1 MAPMEKMR
9 GCSLINDLKFLIN
22 NKNYSD
28 IKIICQDDSII
39 YGNRAI
45 LAARS
50 NVLDRLLFN
59 GMKESTINEIRFPE
73 INFNAMEIILEYLYT
88 ENFESDSISLDISI
102 EAYHAADY
110 FQLEILQEKIVNF
123 VKKSLKE
130 HHQQCD
136 LKEKGRILAPVLL
149 SKAVEKMSPLAD
161 NEMIKLIIEWIS
173 KTPLETIGFD
183 NLSFQALQCLLSQT
197 YSTQNPFVTSEY
209 MVFRY
214 SVIQAAN
221 NISENAISIIEK
233 LLPNFDDLKK
243 KNNNNNFN
251 EECNENDYD
260 EYFSQFEEFR
270 LEIKEMLSII
280 LPFIDLR
287 RIDINILVDKIEP
300 LQLLPTPLLLD
311 AYRFQAREKKSLPH
325 IRGIPLFDWNL
336 QWDKIAKGSNL
347 ILKEYNTVVESNPGG
362 LNTTHQNIRANNII
376 NGEGIYEW
384 EVIIEETCIY
394 AWVGVC
400 TERGLDYNIFA
411 GQQSCAWVLGSSGK
425 CYHNNI
431 GSHYVSE
438 FSSGTKIIVHL
449 NMTERSIAFS
459 VNGVMHPPVST
470 WDNLPSKLYPIVSLN
485 SPGRIRLGPVRDW
498 NHIQHNNRKF

>member
-1 MAPMEKMR
+1 MAPIEKMR
-9 GCSLINDLKFLIN
+9 GCSLMNDLKFLIN

-28 IKIICQDDSII
+28 IKIICEDETII

-59 GMKESTINEIRFPE
+59 GMKETTINEIKFPE

-88 ENFESDSISLDISI
+88 ENFELDSISLDISI

-110 FQLEILQEKIVNF
+110 FQLEFLQQKIVNF
-123 VKKSLKE
+123 VKQSLKE
-130 HHQQCD
+130 HHCD
-136 LKEKGRILAPVLL
+136 KGEILAPILL

-161 NEMIKLIIEWIS
+161 NEMIKLLIEWIS
-173 KTPLETIGFD
+173 KTPLENIGFD
-183 NLSFQALQCLLSQT
+183 NLSFQALHCLLSQT
-197 YSTQNPFVTSEY
+197 HSTQNPFVTSEY

-221 NISENAISIIEK
+221 NISENAITVIEK
-233 LLPNFDDLKK
+233 LLPNLDDLKI
-243 KNNNNNFN
+243 ND
-251 EECNENDYD
+251 ECTENDYD
-260 EYFSQFEEFR
+260 ENFSHYEEFR
-270 LEIKEMLSII
+270 LEIKEILSTI

-287 RIDINILVDKIEP
+287 RIDINILTDKIEP
-300 LQLLPTPLLLD
+300 LQLLPTSLLLD
-311 AYRFQAREKKSLPH
+311 TYRFQAKEKKSLPH
-325 IRGIPLFDWNL
+325 IRGIPLFEWNL

-347 ILKEYNTVVESNPGG
+347 VLKESNTVVESNPGG
-362 LNTTHQNIRANNII
+362 LNTTHQNIRANNLIS
-376 NGEGIYEW
+376 GEGIYEW

-431 GSHYVSE
+431 GSHYVTE
-438 FSSGTKIIVHL
+438 FSSGTRIIVHL
-449 NMTERSIAFS
+449 NMTERTIAFS
-459 VNGVMHPPVST
+459 VNGVMHPPVPT
-470 WDNLPSKLYPIVSLN
+470 WNNLPSKLYPIVSLN
-485 SPGRIRLGPVRDW
+485 SPGRIRLGSVRDW
-498 NHIQHNNRKF
+498 NHIQHKSRKY

>member
-9 GCSLINDLKFLIN
+9 G
-22 NKNYSD
+22 Y
-28 IKIICQDDSII
+28 DSII

-209 MVFRY
+209 MVF
-214 SVIQAAN
+214 Q
-221 NISENAISIIEK
+221 
-233 LLPNFDDLKK
+233 
-243 KNNNNNFN
+243 
-251 EECNENDYD
+251 
-260 EYFSQFEEFR
+260 FR

-485 SPGRIRLGPVRDW
+485 SPGRIRLGP
-498 NHIQHNNRKF
+498 F

>member
-1 MAPMEKMR
+1 MAPIEKLR
-9 GCSLINDLKFLIN
+9 GYSLKNDLKFLIN
-22 NKNYSD
+22 NKTYSD
-28 IKIICQDDSII
+28 VKIICQDNSII

-59 GMKESTINEIRFPE
+59 GMKESTINEIKFPE
-73 INFNAMEIILEYLYT
+73 VNSNAMEIIIEYLYT
-88 ENFESDSISLDISI
+88 ENFELDSFSLDISI

-110 FQLEILQEKIVNF
+110 FQLEFLQQKIVDF
-123 VKKSLKE
+123 VKQSLKE
-130 HHQQCD
+130 HHRQCD
-136 LKEKGRILAPVLL
+136 LKEKSEILAPILL
-149 SKAVEKMSPLAD
+149 SKIVEKMSPLAD
-161 NEMIKLIIEWIS
+161 NEMIKLLIEWTS
-173 KTPLETIGFD
+173 KTPLELIGFD

-197 YSTQNPFVTSEY
+197 YSTQSPFVTSEY

-214 SVIQAAN
+214 CVIQAAN
-221 NISENAISIIEK
+221 YISENAISITER
-233 LLPNFDDLKK
+233 LLPNLDDP
-243 KNNNNNFN
+243 NEDFN
-251 EECNENDYD
+251 EIDYD
-260 EYFSQFEEFR
+260 ENFSQYEEFR
-270 LEIKEMLSII
+270 LEIKELLSTI

-287 RIDINILVDKIEP
+287 RIDTNTLIDKIEP
-300 LQLLPTPLLLD
+300 LQLLPTSLLLD

-325 IRGIPLFDWNL
+325 IRGIPLFEWNL

-347 ILKEYNTVVESNPGG
+347 ILKNYNTVVESNPGG
-362 LNTTHQNIRANNII
+362 LNTTHQNIRANNLIS
-376 NGEGIYEW
+376 GEGIYEW

-438 FSSGTKIIVHL
+438 FSSGTRIIVHL
-449 NMTERSIAFS
+449 NMTERTIAFS
-459 VNGVMHPPVST
+459 VNGVMHPPVPT
-470 WDNLPSKLYPIVSLN
+470 WNNLPSKLYPIVSLN
-485 SPGRIRLGPVRDW
+485 SPGRIRLGSVRDW
-498 NHIQHNNRKF
+498 NHIQHKNRKF